1 MASKTLIAVDDIE
14 SARLAEAFLARLK
27 SDPAEAMFKV
37 LHVIEPIEAISNWP
51 SEQYRIEARELVTEM
66 CVRLRNHFPGAN
78 IESKV
83 SEGYAT
89 ESIIDEARN
98 WGANL
103 IVVGSHDRKGLV
115 KLWEGSVSCEVVSHA
130 PCSVMVI
137 RKFKYSQEIGVT
149 SKAL

>member
-1 MASKTLIAVDDIE
+1 MASKTLIAVSDIE
-14 SARLAEAFLARLK
+14 SANLADACLARLK
-27 SDPAEAMFKV
+27 SDKDEAMFKV

-51 SEQYRIEARELVTEM
+51 SEQYRIEARELVNEM
-66 CVRLRNHFPGAN
+66 CVRLQNHFPGAK

-83 SEGYAT
+83 TEGYAT
-89 ESIIDEARN
+89 ESIIDEALS
-98 WGANL
+98 WDANL

-137 RKFKYSQEIGVT
+137 RKSNYSQEPGVT